1 MVIQFINSILRIF
14 NWKLIKTSESFNWR
28 GNEYHLPMKC
38 GYNSIN
44 GKSIIVDYLNNKFP
58 IEFNNEEDARFLINV
73 LDVAINPYYDERKQ
87 N

>member
-1 MVIQFINSILRIF
+1 
-14 NWKLIKTSESFNWR
+14 
-28 GNEYHLPMKC
+28 MKC